1 MKSFQSFVPSSML
14 HYCTPPKDY
23 FTCWAVVGGIL
34 RRKGASRRGVFIYIK
49 TKFDK
54 PAAAARGSVATKNV
68 PKREKK
74 NVLKTAS

>member
-1 MKSFQSFVPSSML
+1 ML
-14 HYCTPPKDY
+14 GG
-23 FTCWAVVGGIL
+23 VGGIL

-54 PAAAARGSVATKNV
+54 PAAAARGSVVTKNV

-74 NVLKTAS
+74 RFENRELKIV